1 MKKKYKLTGFARLVI
16 FLIFFLPLL
25 YLGVSIYHGENP
37 LEKYEHLWTPQ
48 KTQSED
54 KPYISRDRF
63 GINDD
68 ADLQDKLKS
77 KDAEIEG
84 LKNRIRSLERE
95 LNELKDHSHDD

>member
-16 FLIFFLPLL
+16 FLIFFLPLV

-37 LEKYEHLWTPQ
+37 LEKFEHLWTPQ
-48 KTQSED
+48 STQNED
-54 KPYISRDRF
+54 KPYISKDRF

-68 ADLQDKLKS
+68 EDLKDKLKN
-77 KDAEIEG
+77 KDSEIED

-95 LNELKDHSHDD
+95 LNQVKEQSHDH